1 LPFIVADANLTHSF
15 QALAGLAEEE
25 STALSPSQPSSAT
38 AATAAV
44 AAAAVA
50 LPSDTDESALEDGG
64 KKMSKA
70 AKVRAKKAAAEAER
84 ERAIAEAKLTARDYA
99 AEENAAIEA
108 KLKPRGLKIV
118 QVPSDGNCLY
128 RSLLRQ
134 WSSRLGASTYQ
145 DIRSI
150 VANEMREHGGE
161 YSSFVECEEGEDY
174 DGSQRAEPRFSTCM
188 CILTTSCYQVR
199 RGSQEQQPVGGSC

>member
-1 LPFIVADANLTHSF
+1 
-15 QALAGLAEEE
+15 
-25 STALSPSQPSSAT
+25 
-38 AATAAV
+38 
-44 AAAAVA
+44 
-50 LPSDTDESALEDGG
+50 
-64 KKMSKA
+64 MSKA
-70 AKVRAKKAAAEAER
+70 ATVRAKKAAAEAER

-108 KLKPRGLKIV
+108 KLKPRGLKVV

-150 VANEMREHGGE
+150 IADEMQEHGGE

-174 DGSQRAEPRFSTCM
+174 NGSQRALPRSYTCM
-188 CILTTSCYQVR
+188 CIVTMSCYQVR
-199 RGSQEQQPVGGSC
+199 RGSQEQQPVGRTCRAASRRHCHWHSHNHHLRHCS